1 MPTRKYVKPDER
13 VGLKLTAAERRLL
26 LDDVMWLDDEY
37 SDAIRQ
43 TPASQSVELTLEQ
56 WDDFGGY
63 IAAEANHTK
72 DRKLEK
78 KLDALFD
85 KVQGLL
91 ATHTDEKP
99 PKIVKIKDAKKANLL
114 TPAGKKAKQP
124 QKKTAS
130 GTVFQFKIT
139 LLGIEPAIWRRIQTK
154 DCTLDKLHEHI
165 QAAMGWTNSHLHQ
178 FIINDVI
185 HGGPQLLDDGWE
197 ETPPVNSRR
206 TKLSKIMPKD
216 GRRLSFQYEYD
227 FGDGWEHEVLFE
239 GFPPAE
245 KGVRHPLCVEGE
257 RACPPEDVGGPHGY
271 QEYVR
276 AMANPRHKQHQ
287 EFLEWNGPF
296 DPEKFDAQAATK
308 EMRKGLP
315 DWRNEEEWI

>member
-1 MPTRKYVKPDER
+1 
-13 VGLKLTAAERRLL
+13 
-26 LDDVMWLDDEY
+26 
-37 SDAIRQ
+37 
-43 TPASQSVELTLEQ
+43 
-56 WDDFGGY
+56 
-63 IAAEANHTK
+63 
-72 DRKLEK
+72 
-78 KLDALFD
+78 
-85 KVQGLL
+85 
-91 ATHTDEKP
+91 
-99 PKIVKIKDAKKANLL
+99 
-114 TPAGKKAKQP
+114 
-124 QKKTAS
+124 
-130 GTVFQFKIT
+130 
-139 LLGIEPAIWRRIQTK
+139 
-154 DCTLDKLHEHI
+154 
-165 QAAMGWTNSHLHQ
+165 
-178 FIINDVI
+178 
-185 HGGPQLLDDGWE
+185 
-197 ETPPVNSRR
+197 
-206 TKLSKIMPKD
+206 MPKD